1 MKKKENKVRKFLGNR
16 GLWGIVCFL
25 LVMYYVI
32 ACGIGINSF
41 KVFYVEYV
49 NGWLFGP
56 IVILAA
62 LVIYL
67 ARMEKDFFRGFRIA
81 FSRKMSVS
89 RMELQKALKAMEYAE
104 KSVML
109 STVLCVVFPLVDVFY
124 HIDNTIAMGP
134 VFAVM
139 SLYLLYPAVFLL
151 VLLPVKGRLEQ
162 MVVSYMEE
170 PEDSGEERKEAEG
183 QRLYFALRSLGLT
196 DRETEVARLAAS
208 GMSNV
213 EIGRELY
220 ISTATVKKHM
230 THILEKMQCADRESL
245 SEKISKI

>member
-1 MKKKENKVRKFLGNR
+1 MKKKENRVRKFLGNR
-16 GLWGIVCFL
+16 GFWAIICFL
-25 LVMYYVI
+25 LTMYFI
-32 ACGIGINSF
+32 IMNGIGINSF
-41 KVFYVEYV
+41 KTFYAEYV
-49 NGWLFGP
+49 NGWLLGP
-56 IVILAA
+56 IVIFAA
-62 LVIYL
+62 LAIYL

-89 RMELQKALKAMEYAE
+89 RMELQKALNAMEYAE
-104 KSVML
+104 KSIML
-109 STVLCVVFPLVDVFY
+109 STVLCIVFPLVDVFY
-124 HIDNTIAMGP
+124 HIPDTIAIGP

-139 SLYLLYPAVFLL
+139 SLYLLYPAVLLL

-183 QRLYFALRSLGLT
+183 QRLYFALRALGLT

-213 EIGRELY
+213 EIGKELY

-230 THILEKMQCADRESL
+230 THILEKMQCADREAL
-245 SEKISKI
+245 AERVRGM

>member
-1 MKKKENKVRKFLGNR
+1 MKKKENKVRKFFGNR

-25 LVMYYVI
+25 LIMYYVI
-32 ACGIGINSF
+32 ASGIGIRSF
-41 KVFYVEYV
+41 KEFYIKYID
-49 NGWLFGP
+49 GWILGP
-56 IVILAA
+56 IIILAA

-104 KSVML
+104 KSIIL
-109 STVLCVVFPLVDVFY
+109 STVLCIVFPLVDMFY
-124 HIDNTIAMGP
+124 HIENTAAMGP
-134 VFAVM
+134 IFAII
-139 SLYLLYPAVFLL
+139 SLYLLYPAVLLL

-170 PEDSGEERKEAEG
+170 PEDSEEERKEAEG

-230 THILEKMQCADRESL
+230 THILETMQCGDREAL
-245 SEKISKI
+245 AERVRGL

>member
-16 GLWGIVCFL
+16 GFWGIVCFL
-25 LVMYYVI
+25 LTMFFIIVNAM
-32 ACGIGINSF
+32 GINSL
-41 KVFYVEYV
+41 KRFYVEYV
-49 NGWLFGP
+49 DGWLFGP
-56 IVILAA
+56 IVIFAA

-89 RMELQKALKAMEYAE
+89 RMELQKALNAMEYAE
-104 KSVML
+104 KSIIL
-109 STVLCVVFPLVDVFY
+109 STVLCIVFPLIDMFY
-124 HIDNTIAMGP
+124 HMDNITVMGP
-134 VFAVM
+134 VLAIM
-139 SLYLLYPAVFLL
+139 SLHFLYPAVLLL

-170 PEDSGEERKEAEG
+170 PEDSGEEQKEAEG

-220 ISTATVKKHM
+220 ISTGTVKKHM
-230 THILEKMQCADRESL
+230 THILEKMQCADREAL
-245 SEKISKI
+245 AERIRGL

>member
-1 MKKKENKVRKFLGNR
+1 MKENKVRKFWGNR

-25 LVMYYVI
+25 LTMYFVIMNGMGIKGFKQFYLMYVD
-32 ACGIGINSF
+32 
-41 KVFYVEYV
+41 
-49 NGWLFGP
+49 GWLMGP
-56 IVILAA
+56 IVIFAA

-89 RMELQKALKAMEYAE
+89 RMELQKALIAVEYAE
-104 KSVML
+104 KSIAL
-109 STVLCVVFPLVDVFY
+109 STVLCIVFPLVDMFY
-124 HIDNTIAMGP
+124 HMDDITVMGP
-134 VFAVM
+134 VLAIM
-139 SLYLLYPAVFLL
+139 SLYLLYPAVLL
-151 VLLPVKGRLEQ
+151 LILFPVKGRLEQ

-230 THILEKMQCADRESL
+230 THILEKMQCGDRETL
-245 SEKISKI
+245 AERIGKM